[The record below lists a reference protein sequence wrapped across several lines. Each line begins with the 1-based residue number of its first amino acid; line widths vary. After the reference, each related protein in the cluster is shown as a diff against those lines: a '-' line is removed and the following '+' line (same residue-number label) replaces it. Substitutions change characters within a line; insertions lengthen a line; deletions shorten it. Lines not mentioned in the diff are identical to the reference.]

1 MGAGVSGDVP
11 VLLEVTGSVAT
22 LTLNRAD
29 RRNAADGAMV
39 SALHARLDD
48 LERSAADVVVL
59 RGAGGTFC
67 AGGDLDYLAKLSAA
81 GADAAAGPCRELV
94 AVPGRLEGLPQV
106 VVGAVEGAAIGWGLC
121 LVLRTDVAVAAASA
135 RFGAPELAA
144 GIRPTGVMAEL
155 MRRVPP
161 RVALDW
167 LLRPHLRSA
176 QEAAAAAVVAA
187 VVPDEELDRTV
198 ASIVEELAA
207 TPDGLL
213 RSTKAL
219 WQELCAVPTADRLPL
234 AATAAA
240 ESLCWPST
248 RRLLAERRT

>member
-1 MGAGVSGDVP
+1 MSGHEP
-11 VLLEVTGSVAT
+11 VLMEASGPVAT
-22 LTLNRAD
+22 LTLNRPD

-39 SALHARLDD
+39 SALHQRLDE
-48 LERSAADVVVL
+48 LEQSAADVVVL

-67 AGGDLDYLAKLSAA
+67 AGGDLDHLAALSAG

-94 AVPGRLEGLPQV
+94 SVPSRLEALPQV
-106 VVGAVEGAAIGWGLC
+106 VVGAVEGAAVGFGLC

-155 MRRVPP
+155 LRGVQP

-167 LLRPHLRSA
+167 LLRPYLRSA
-176 QEAAAAAVVAA
+176 AEAAAAAVVHA
-187 VVPDEELDRTV
+187 VVPDDELDGAVDRL
-198 ASIVEELAA
+198 VEEMAA
-207 TPDGLL
+207 APAGLL

-219 WQELCAVPTADRLPL
+219 WRELGALPPADRVAR
-234 AATAAA
+234 AADAAA

-248 RRLLAERRT
+248 REALAVRRRRPR